1 MIIFDGDYDRIYRQ
15 MLDEDAKVKYYI
27 DKLQGGIVKKF
38 RQQRTFPIWHYEQIT
53 LPKSNNTYLI
63 YYYVKDAVEAN
74 RMFNHFW
81 GALLLLNTNNGNRL
95 ILSLREVTL
104 RELKIDTLKLKD
116 HETHEL
122 QVYSGHFFSRYRE
135 RMNLPSEW
143 SVNDVIANFFGRNGY
158 YFTQLNYNSIVLEK
172 NRNKG
177 NAAFA
182 IEEGVTLGDETITN
196 DYHLVK
202 HNTFL
207 SLAELKMDQ
216 DKATP
221 GVTIMRDVVSH
232 KKTAH

>member
-1 MIIFDGDYDRIYRQ
+1 MIIFNGDYDRIYRQ

-81 GALLLLNTNNGNRL
+81 GALLLLNTNNGNRV

-104 RELKIDTLKLKD
+104 RELKIDTLQLKD

-135 RMNLPSEW
+135 R
-143 SVNDVIANFFGRNGY
+143 VNY
-158 YFTQLNYNSIVLEK
+158 S
-172 NRNKG
+172 
-177 NAAFA
+177 
-182 IEEGVTLGDETITN
+182 
-196 DYHLVK
+196 
-202 HNTFL
+202 
-207 SLAELKMDQ
+207 
-216 DKATP
+216 
-221 GVTIMRDVVSH
+221 
-232 KKTAH
+232 